1 METIGKRIE
10 ELRYK
15 NNLTLDDLS
24 KYLGISKTAVRKY
37 ETGATKN
44 IKYENVEKLAQLF
57 NVSID
62 YLLNGTKEET
72 EEDKF
77 IKLLI
82 QKTLDKKLEWVEV
95 NNKIKY
101 NFNDEIL
108 DANEILDMLDFV
120 IPPSRRL
127 NVDYKVKVTSI
138 NNNIIFFMHERHD
151 ILQTLIYGTKNYL
164 NVIENGEYEN
174 PLMEQL
180 DILLFNPVIYIKK
193 LKLNTLIE
201 DLENL

>member
-24 KYLGISKTAVRKY
+24 KHLGISKTAVRKY

-57 NVSID
+57 NVSVD

-72 EEDKF
+72 EEDRL

-82 QKTLDKKLEWVEV
+82 QKTIDDKIEWSFINPLDNKSIDFIEYNITFNELIKLLNIYCDIENSLVYEIATTKLFDKNFV
-95 NNKIKY
+95 VVALGAINKAC
-101 NFNDEIL
+101 F
-108 DANEILDMLDFV
+108 
-120 IPPSRRL
+120 
-127 NVDYKVKVTSI
+127 
-138 NNNIIFFMHERHD
+138 
-151 ILQTLIYGTKNYL
+151 LIYGKNIYNASLIEDNQEIL
-164 NVIENGEYEN
+164 NELYRVIFDKSRY
-174 PLMEQL
+174 MEQQE
-180 DILLFNPVIYIKK
+180 
-193 LKLNTLIE
+193 LKSIIS